1 MFRINCSL
9 NIFQMKK
16 IILIVSISL
25 LTLQIKAKSI
35 QIFVKDGTNNEPL
48 IGANI
53 QIQNTYDGG
62 IADLDGIATIDI
74 NVDLPTYVI
83 VSFVGYTTDS
93 ILIDKKQSK
102 YEIALFADI
111 TLEEVQITAK
121 QKSNYISSLYPIK
134 TEKINNDEL
143 RKAACC
149 NLSESF
155 QTNGG
160 VDVNYQDAAT
170 GAKEIKL
177 LGLRGIYIQNLLNNL
192 PSLRGLAANY
202 SLDNIPAAWISS
214 ISISKGMPSV
224 KSGYEG
230 ITGSLN
236 VELQNPIYS
245 KEKFY
250 IDGFGNSMGRIETN
264 MIINHEIKENLGTS
278 LMFSGGFNPMS
289 VDRNND
295 GFLDQTKSKQYN
307 FLNSWAFNKKNVE
320 GQYLVKVL
328 SEDRISGQS
337 NYNPI
342 STDAADS
349 IYGIHVKNKGVELIA
364 KTGFLLKKHNA
375 SIGTQFGGTY
385 YKQDAT
391 FDTKKYN
398 GVQGS
403 FVSNVMY
410 QTDIKN
416 EKHTLV
422 NGINFTYDNF
432 NENFLNTQLNRENYV
447 IGLYSEYSFKLPE
460 KFTLVAG
467 YRADYS
473 NVAKFQFN
481 PRVHIKY
488 NITKNTILFAAGGK
502 GFRVPNIFAD
512 HLAYLAS
519 SRDWQITNNPTYES
533 AWNYG
538 ASFVQNFEWK
548 EREGSLIIDYYR
560 TDFTKQIIADID
572 QADNIIHI
580 ENLDGKSFSNS
591 ILVEFN
597 TDLLD
602 GLNFKAAYRWE
613 DVKSTYHGVLLQ
625 RALQAV
631 HKGLVA
637 ISYETPK
644 QNWQFDVITSIVG
657 KQRLPNS
664 FYSDVIDNKRYSK
677 TFVTLNA
684 QITKKWKIGE
694 LFLGAENLTNFTQ
707 KSPILNADNP
717 YQIGFDANQ
726 VWGPINGI
734 TVHGGFRFWLN
745 KEDHN

>member
-1 MFRINCSL
+1 
-9 NIFQMKK
+9 MKK
-16 IILIVSISL
+16 IILIVSTII
-25 LTLQIKAKSI
+25 LTLQIKAKTI
-35 QIFVKDGTNNEPL
+35 HLMVKDGTTNEPL

-53 QIQNTYDGG
+53 SIQNS
-62 IADLDGIATIDI
+62 LDGAVTDIDGMAMLDI
-74 NVDLPTYVI
+74 NTEQATYVLI
-83 VSFVGYTTDS
+83 SYVGYTTDS
-93 ILIDKKQSK
+93 ILVDKKQSK
-102 YEIALFADI
+102 YEIALLPDI
-111 TLEEVQITAK
+111 SLEEVQITAK
-121 QKSNYISSLYPIK
+121 QKSNYISALYPIK

-155 QTNGG
+155 QTNSG

-192 PSLRGLAANY
+192 PALRGLSANY
-202 SLDNIPAAWISS
+202 SLDNIPAAWISN

-264 MIINHEIKENLGTS
+264 MLINHEIDHNLGTS
-278 LMFSGGFNPMS
+278 LMFSGGFNPLN
-289 VDRNND
+289 VDRNDD

-307 FLNSWAFNKKNVE
+307 FANAWSFNKKNVE
-320 GQYLVKVL
+320 GQYLVKAL
-328 SEDRISGQS
+328 SEDRISGQT

-342 STDAADS
+342 TTEASDS

-364 KTGFLLKKHNA
+364 KTGFLLQKHNA

-385 YKQDAT
+385 YKQDAN
-391 FDTKKYN
+391 FDTKQYN
-398 GVQGS
+398 GIQGS
-403 FVSNVMY
+403 FVGNILY

-416 EKHTLV
+416 DKHTLV

-432 NENFLNTQLNRENYV
+432 DESFLNTTLQRDNYV
-447 IGLYSEYSFKLPE
+447 IGLYAEYSFKLPE

-488 NITKNTILFAAGGK
+488 NITKNTILFVAGGK
-502 GFRVPNIFAD
+502 GFRIPNLYAD
-512 HLAYLAS
+512 HIAYLAS
-519 SRDWQITNNPTYES
+519 SRDWQITNNPTYET

-538 ASFVQNFEWK
+538 ASFIQNFEWK

-560 TDFTKQIIADID
+560 TDFLKQIIADID

-580 ENLDGKSFSNS
+580 DNLNGKSFSNS
-591 ILVEFN
+591 LLVEFN
-597 TDLLD
+597 TDIVK

-625 RALQAV
+625 KPLQAI
-631 HKGLVA
+631 HKGLVTL
-637 ISYETPK
+637 SYETPK
-644 QNWQFDVITSIVG
+644 QNWQFDIVTAIVG

-664 FYSDVIDNKRYSK
+664 FSTENLDRRAYFKAFVI
-677 TFVTLNA
+677 LNA
-684 QITKKWKIGE
+684 QITKKWKLGE
-694 LFLGAENLTNFTQ
+694 LFFGLENLTNFTQ
-707 KSPILNADNP
+707 QQPILNADNP
-717 YQIGFDANQ
+717 YKTGFDANQ

-734 TVHGGFRFWLN
+734 TAHGGFRFWLDKN
-745 KEDHN
+745 EHND